1 MSVQCTCLIIKN
13 SRYDCKS
20 GRLYYKHCMNKS
32 CSKLEEIV
40 EKKTFVSSKNCV
52 YISVLQNSNFATKI
66 CFMYDLGQPDK
77 LLLFLTHRYSD
88 SRHIHYVLRLNIP
101 KLCIRKLS

>member
-1 MSVQCTCLIIKN
+1 MSVQCTCLIIKS

-20 GRLYYKHCMNKS
+20 SRLYYKHCISK
-32 CSKLEEIV
+32 SKLEEIV
-40 EKKTFVSSKNCV
+40 EKKTFVSSKSGV
-52 YISVLQNSNFATKI
+52 HISVLQNSNFATKI